1 MPKYDELKKIAKDAL
16 DTIADVS
23 VEAYKLAEEKAR
35 VLAKRA
41 KLGAEITRE
50 RALIRRAKFNIGGVY
65 YELHRDAP
73 EEEMKLYCDEI
84 AASIELIAANQRE
97 IEELKKGAAPCCDE
111 EAESCCCE
119 EVKEEDSC
127 CCEEVKEEES
137 CGCGCEGDGDSKE

>member
-1 MPKYDELKKIAKDAL
+1 MPNYEELKKIAKDAL

-23 VEAYKLAEEKAR
+23 VEAYRLAEEKTK

-97 IEELKKGAAPCCDE
+97 IEELKKGPAPCC
-111 EAESCCCE
+111 
-119 EVKEEDSC
+119 EEDESC

-137 CGCGCEGDGDSKE
+137 CSCGCEGDGEEPKE